1 MSIREWI
8 AEFNENA
15 ILYDGY
21 EDAILGVASRVGM
34 KPVVA
39 YDRRK
44 CIEILMTEENATGG
58 WAGEMSYD
66 DAEEA
71 FERNTAGGWVGEN
84 TPVIMV
90 LWADS
95 RKAWE
100 D

>member
-1 MSIREWI
+1 MSIREWV

-15 ILYDGY
+15 ILYPGY
-21 EDAILGVASRVGM
+21 EDAIIGVASRVGM

-44 CIEILMTEENATGG
+44 CIEILMQDA
-58 WAGEMSYD
+58 MSYD
-66 DAEEA
+66 DAEEV
-71 FERNTAGGWVGEN
+71 FERNTAGGWAGEN

-95 RKAWE
+95 REAWE